1 MKKWLL
7 ARMGL
12 GLLLMALSQA
22 GWGQEKAQG
31 PSDSP
36 AHTIETI
43 QGIVVNAPVIKRGG
57 LPQMLYLTLKTPD
70 RGNLDVMLGPSWY
83 LAQQD
88 WKISALDRLEITGIQ
103 IRYQKKPILMA
114 QKVTKDKKVM
124 EFRDTSG
131 RPLWSLP
138 WKEAP

>member
-1 MKKWLL
+1 MDMKKWLL

-103 IRYQKKPILMA
+103 IRYQKKTHTNGP
-114 QKVTKDKKVM
+114 KSDK
-124 EFRDTSG
+124 R
-131 RPLWSLP
+131 
-138 WKEAP
+138 